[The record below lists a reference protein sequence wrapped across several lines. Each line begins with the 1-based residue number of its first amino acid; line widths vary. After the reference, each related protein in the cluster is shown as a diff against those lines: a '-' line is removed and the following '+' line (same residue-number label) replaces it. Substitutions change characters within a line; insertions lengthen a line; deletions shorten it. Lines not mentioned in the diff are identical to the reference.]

1 MKPVKIKCPE
11 CNHSMEYWTQN
22 DFIFCT
28 KCKTKI
34 DVEPCEEELTEG
46 EEEVIEEE
54 PFEE

>member
-28 KCKTKI
+28 KCKAKI

-46 EEEVIEEE
+46 EEVIEEE
-54 PFEE
+54 VKE

>member
-28 KCKTKI
+28 KCKAKI
-34 DVEPCEEELTEG
+34 DVEPCKEELTED
-46 EEEVIEEE
+46 EEEVIDEE
-54 PFEE
+54 PVEE